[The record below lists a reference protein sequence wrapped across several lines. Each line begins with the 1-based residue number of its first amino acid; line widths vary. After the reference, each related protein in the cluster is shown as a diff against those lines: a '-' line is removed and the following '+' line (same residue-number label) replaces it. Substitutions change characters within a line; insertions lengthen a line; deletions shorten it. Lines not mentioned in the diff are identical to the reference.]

1 MKGKE
6 VTIPAEYTQSH
17 LLSNDLFSALQ
28 KYNGTIGWDATDS
41 GNVGQN
47 QPSKGTRICSDDL
60 FSPTFAAIVRQSFQ
74 QGDSLSLTEDYSQG
88 AGRHSTSTPLTT
100 RDSSDL
106 PTTGTMPTISPTNCD
121 SLDRIRDGLFG
132 SAPKLDISVD
142 PANTIVDTIVSTPVS
157 GSAAFNPQTYLS
169 TQTCRSSEMEEQYA
183 GGSHSDSE
191 LNLSSD
197 SARRR
202 NREDIKIQPYALR
215 GSVEVFRCPL
225 CEKDEIFSRGQL
237 THHLQEH
244 QSHFKRDDYKHVC
257 CFCFSELSSNSSLE
271 RHLLTHTNHRPF
283 NCFYCD
289 KAFTTNG
296 NLSRHVRTSH
306 QVKLDS
312 SATEI
317 ATEISGS
324 AAPWNP
330 ISNVISSATDLSLK
344 PEVSTQQPFCPKS
357 TETPSSVCP
366 SFRTIDPHNNG
377 AIPDTSNLTSAELV
391 ANFPVIPSSF
401 SVVSQLPFLNPFM
414 AQELNVPC
422 PATPNMLNVVN
433 STNILCQKQEIRTQF
448 IAVSTKD
455 NAINLDRPN
464 YSIAGHEYIQPAKIF
479 QWLMEQ
485 RMQKYNEV
493 KDVGDARKLSI
504 TGSPKL
510 FLEDETQKT
519 YLHTNAGSRNFHTVN
534 LPVSEPLST
543 DVLFTQDDN
552 LRGRRNLA
560 MINRTEDSH
569 RRNLNNRKE
578 NTVEQMAVSVLQ
590 ILGFA
595 FLMIV
600 VANCSTKLA
609 SAEPQPGLR
618 VMNGANI
625 ISYRKR
631 KPDMSAFWEGV
642 PDLGRTVLSTYC
654 SGLGGS
660 SGKSATGRS
669 VVRNRPLPLDYLP
682 LGLATWQYLSPLP
695 FPCIAT
701 MTLEEITRTESL
713 PGCLSLDRSIPDAG
727 GGFEPRTFRRCPNS
741 FENLPKGEDVNVCK
755 MVRDTFES
763 DSRLLVFT
771 SGLRAVPTPQLVAQQ
786 STESCFIENDIP
798 EVLDLSIR
806 RVSRAEEGAT
816 SGSIACH
823 QLLPTGIQRVED
835 SILIMNAVCN
845 QLSPTPQPYTTQA
858 VPGASSSNILGQ
870 NLLTHLEDIPLDFSS
885 AHQATPQRNL
895 PLSAKIFTEQISF
908 QAGRIPL
915 KSLPAIARAAIPY
928 VHKKN
933 SYKDAPKL
941 ITCPIPG
948 CTQKFPWNSSLK
960 RHILTHTLPF
970 PCIATM
976 TLEEITRT
984 ESLPG
989 CLSLDR
995 SIPDAGV
1002 GFEPRTFR
1010 RCPNSFENLPKG
1022 EDVNVC
1028 KMVRDTFE
1036 SDSRLL
1042 VFTSGLRA
1050 VPTPQLVAQ
1059 QSTES
1064 CFIENDI
1071 PEVLDLSIRRVSR
1084 AEEGATSGSI
1094 ACHQLLPTGI
1104 QRVEDSILIMNAV
1117 CNQLSPTPQPYTTQ
1131 AVPGASSSNILGQNL
1146 LTHLEDIPLDFSSAH
1161 QATPQRNLPLSAKIF
1176 TEQISF
1182 QAGRIPLKSL
1192 PAIARAAI
1200 PYVHKKN
1207 SYKDAPK
1214 LITCPIPGCTQKF
1227 PWNSSLKR
1235 HILTHTPHKPFACTR
1250 CTKSFSTKSN
1260 RERHMER
1267 VHQVSLKRQRQRIQ
1281 SHLAGASSEHR
1292 SDSSLFCSDSI
1303 CGSLNQDR
1311 ADGSR
1316 SSGMEELRE
1325 DEILS
1330 MNSNE
1335 KQAEDISNTLLIRA
1349 GDPKV
1354 EPNPERLY
1362 TAALVA
1368 AAVACRSGTN
1378 GLLSTDDGDASTDY
1392 LLPASVLKTSLGR
1405 ASKRYRK
1412 QQTPTTV
1419 HSPDNKPATPLS
1431 PMVSTKQE
1439 CQFEV
1444 VEPAMD
1450 LSLRSPSALAVQPNV
1465 QCPVCLVQVAPRQFR
1480 RHFQL
1485 HQSENPLFRCHL
1497 CQRSFRDRL
1506 ETLIHWSSA
1515 HANEWSRFVN
1525 NLGIKGGGPAEA
1537 LTFAFN
1543 ANTELM
1549 VDQEFSSDASKLTS
1563 LGEGGI
1569 DLRYVACCV
1578 CLHRFGSQQDLQ
1590 RHMRSHTG
1598 ERPYVCPECGK
1609 EFSLKHSMHRH
1620 YRVHLKQNNQSPIQE
1635 DKLSPNIVQTPPASS

>member
-1 MKGKE
+1 MAAGHRKGATAERYGKFAKSVLALMLKSGNE
-6 VTIPAEYTQSH
+6 QKTRKSHWESCLIAQSEQNSLNCGEETSQAPPKSTTVSQQETITSTASANITMDPTMSTLLLPNMYFAQNFLDLRDRTGEKSQNPIPKTTIIGTSNRSIYRAEYDRFSPITQTTLPWFFFFIK
-17 LLSNDLFSALQ
+17 LLSNDLFSSLQ
-28 KYNGTIGWDATDS
+28 KYNGPIGWDAADS

-47 QPSKGTRICSDDL
+47 QPNKGQRTSSDDL

-121 SLDRIRDGLFG
+121 SLDRIPDVVTPHIGLFG

-142 PANTIVDTIVSTPVS
+142 PANTIVDTIVSAPVS
-157 GSAAFNPQTYLS
+157 GSVAFNPQTYLS
-169 TQTCRSSEMEEQYA
+169 TQTCRSSELEEQYA

-312 SATEI
+312 SVTEMAI
-317 ATEISGS
+317 ETSGS
-324 AAPWNP
+324 TAPWNP
-330 ISNVISSATDLSLK
+330 ISKVIPSATDLSLK
-344 PEVSTQQPFCPKS
+344 PEVPTPQPFCPNS
-357 TETPSSVCP
+357 TDTSS
-366 SFRTIDPHNNG
+366 SFRTIDPHNDG
-377 AIPDTSNLTSAELV
+377 AVPDTSNLSSAGLI
-391 ANFPVIPSSF
+391 ASFPVIPSNF

-433 STNILCQKQEIRTQF
+433 SINILCQKQEVYSKS
-448 IAVSTKD
+448 IAASTKD

-464 YSIAGHEYIQPAKIF
+464 CSIAGPEYLQPAKIF

-485 RMQKYNEV
+485 RMQTFNEV
-493 KDVGDARKLSI
+493 KDVGDAREASL
-504 TGSPKL
+504 TGSPRL
-510 FLEDETQKT
+510 FLEDKTQKT
-519 YLHTNAGSRNFHTVN
+519 SRHTNAGSRNFHPGN
-534 LPVSEPLST
+534 LSVKEPLST
-543 DVLFTQDDN
+543 DVLFTQNDN
-552 LRGRRNLA
+552 LSERRSPA
-560 MINRTEDSH
+560 MINRKEDTVSLPQIRGFTFLLIVISH
-569 RRNLNNRKE
+569 GL
-578 NTVEQMAVSVLQ
+578 T
-590 ILGFA
+590 I
-595 FLMIV
+595 
-600 VANCSTKLA
+600 LA
-609 SAEPQPGLR
+609 SAEPQTGLR
-618 VMNGANI
+618 VMNSTNLI
-625 ISYRKR
+625 RHRKR
-631 KPDMSAFWEGV
+631 KPDVTAFWEGV
-642 PDLGRTVLSTYC
+642 SGLYGAVPSTY
-654 SGLGGS
+654 S
-660 SGKSATGRS
+660 S
-669 VVRNRPLPLDYLP
+669 
-682 LGLATWQYLSPLP
+682 Q
-695 FPCIAT
+695 F
-701 MTLEEITRTESL
+701 
-713 PGCLSLDRSIPDAG
+713 
-727 GGFEPRTFRRCPNS
+727 PNS
-741 FENLPKGEDVNVCK
+741 LENMPKGEDENVCK
-755 MVRDTFES
+755 ALRDTFES
-763 DSRLLVFT
+763 DSKPLVFT
-771 SGLRAVPTPQLVAQQ
+771 SGSPAVSKSQLEVQQ
-786 STESCFIENDIP
+786 NTESCFMENDIP

-806 RVSRAEEGAT
+806 RVSRAEEGAI
-816 SGSIACH
+816 SGSIACY

-845 QLSPTPQPYTTQA
+845 QLSPTPQPYNTQT
-858 VPGASSSNILGQ
+858 VSSASSANLLGQ
-870 NLLTHLEDIPLDFSS
+870 NLLTHLEDIPLDFSG
-885 AHQATPQRNL
+885 AHHTTPQQNL
-895 PLSAKIFTEQISF
+895 PLSATISAEQI
-908 QAGRIPL
+908 
-915 KSLPAIARAAIPY
+915 
-928 VHKKN
+928 
-933 SYKDAPKL
+933 
-941 ITCPIPG
+941 T
-948 CTQKFPWNSSLK
+948 
-960 RHILTHTLPF
+960 
-970 PCIATM
+970 
-976 TLEEITRT
+976 
-984 ESLPG
+984 
-989 CLSLDR
+989 
-995 SIPDAGV
+995 
-1002 GFEPRTFR
+1002 
-1010 RCPNSFENLPKG
+1010 
-1022 EDVNVC
+1022 
-1028 KMVRDTFE
+1028 
-1036 SDSRLL
+1036 
-1042 VFTSGLRA
+1042 
-1050 VPTPQLVAQ
+1050 
-1059 QSTES
+1059 
-1064 CFIENDI
+1064 
-1071 PEVLDLSIRRVSR
+1071 
-1084 AEEGATSGSI
+1084 
-1094 ACHQLLPTGI
+1094 
-1104 QRVEDSILIMNAV
+1104 
-1117 CNQLSPTPQPYTTQ
+1117 
-1131 AVPGASSSNILGQNL
+1131 
-1146 LTHLEDIPLDFSSAH
+1146 
-1161 QATPQRNLPLSAKIF
+1161 
-1176 TEQISF
+1176 F

-1281 SHLAGASSEHR
+1281 SHLAGTSSEHR

-1378 GLLSTDDGDASTDY
+1378 GLLSPDDGDASTDY
-1392 LLPASVLKTSLGR
+1392 LLPASVLKTALGR
-1405 ASKRYRK
+1405 TSKRYRK
-1412 QQTPTTV
+1412 QQTPATV
-1419 HSPDNKPATPLS
+1419 HSPANGPATPLS
-1431 PMVSTKQE
+1431 PMVPMKQE

-1444 VEPAMD
+1444 IEPAMD
-1450 LSLRSPSALAVQPNV
+1450 LSLRSPLALAVQPNV

-1515 HANEWSRFVN
+1515 HANEWGRFVN

-1549 VDQEFSSDASKLTS
+1549 VDQELNSDASKLTG

-1620 YRVHLKQNNQSPIQE
+1620 YRVHLKQNNQSPIQK
-1635 DKLSPNIVQTPPASS
+1635 DKLSPNIVQTPPTSS

>member
-1 MKGKE
+1 MD
-6 VTIPAEYTQSH
+6 PAMSTLLLPNMYFAQNFLDLRDRTGEKS
-17 LLSNDLFSALQ
+17 LLSNELFSALQ
-28 KYNGTIGWDATDS
+28 KYNGTIGWDAADS
-41 GNVGQN
+41 GNVGQD
-47 QPSKGTRICSDDL
+47 QPNKEQRTSSDDL

-121 SLDRIRDGLFG
+121 SLDRIPDVVTPHIGLFG

-142 PANTIVDTIVSTPVS
+142 PANTIIDTNVSAPVS
-157 GSAAFNPQTYLS
+157 GSVAFNPQTYLS
-169 TQTCRSSEMEEQYA
+169 TQTCRSSELEEQYG

-312 SATEI
+312 SATEM
-317 ATEISGS
+317 ATEMSGS
-324 AAPWNP
+324 TASWNP
-330 ISNVISSATDLSLK
+330 TSNVVPSATDLSLK
-344 PEVSTQQPFCPKS
+344 PEVSIPQPFCPNS
-357 TETPSSVCP
+357 TDTPSSVCP
-366 SFRTIDPHNNG
+366 SFRTVDPHSDG
-377 AIPDTSNLTSAELV
+377 TVPDTSNLTSAGLV
-391 ANFPVIPSSF
+391 ASFPAVPSNFPV
-401 SVVSQLPFLNPFM
+401 VGQLPFLNPFI
-414 AQELNVPC
+414 AQELNVPY
-422 PATPNMLNVVN
+422 PATPDMLHVVN
-433 STNILCQKQEIRTQF
+433 SINILCQKQEVHSQS
-448 IAVSTKD
+448 IATSTKD

-464 YSIAGHEYIQPAKIF
+464 CSIAGPEYLQPAKIF

-485 RMQKYNEV
+485 RMQTYNEV
-493 KDVGDARKLSI
+493 KDVSDAREVSI
-504 TGSPKL
+504 TGSPRL
-510 FLEDETQKT
+510 FLEDKTQKT
-519 YLHTNAGSRNFHTVN
+519 SRQTNAGSRTFHPAN
-534 LPVSEPLST
+534 LSVAEPLST
-543 DVLFTQDDN
+543 DVLFTQDGN
-552 LRGRRNLA
+552 LGERRNPA
-560 MINRTEDSH
+560 MIDRTEDSH
-569 RRNLNNRKE
+569 KKSHGHPLKVQRKYHSRRKGTLRPC
-578 NTVEQMAVSVLQ
+578 T
-590 ILGFA
+590 
-595 FLMIV
+595 
-600 VANCSTKLA
+600 
-609 SAEPQPGLR
+609 GLR
-618 VMNGANI
+618 Q
-625 ISYRKR
+625 
-631 KPDMSAFWEGV
+631 
-642 PDLGRTVLSTYC
+642 L
-654 SGLGGS
+654 
-660 SGKSATGRS
+660 GKS
-669 VVRNRPLPLDYLP
+669 YLP
-682 LGLATWQYLSPLP
+682 LCNLNRQVGVCSRLRRKLRRIPRRSREAV
-695 FPCIAT
+695 
-701 MTLEEITRTESL
+701 RTQK
-713 PGCLSLDRSIPDAG
+713 SICC
-727 GGFEPRTFRRCPNS
+727 GGFERNTSQFPDS

-755 MVRDTFES
+755 VVRDTFES
-763 DSRLLVFT
+763 DSKPLVFT
-771 SGLRAVPTPQLVAQQ
+771 SGSPAVSTSQLVAQQ
-786 STESCFIENDIP
+786 NTESCFIMNDIP

-806 RVSRAEEGAT
+806 RVSRAEEDAI

-845 QLSPTPQPYTTQA
+845 QLSPTPQPYNSQT
-858 VPGASSSNILGQ
+858 VSSASSANLLGQ
-870 NLLTHLEDIPLDFSS
+870 KLLTHLEDIPLDFSA
-885 AHQATPQRNL
+885 AHQTPTQRNL
-895 PLSAKIFTEQISF
+895 PLPAKMSTEQISF
-908 QAGRIPL
+908 QAG
-915 KSLPAIARAAIPY
+915 
-928 VHKKN
+928 
-933 SYKDAPKL
+933 
-941 ITCPIPG
+941 
-948 CTQKFPWNSSLK
+948 Q
-960 RHILTHTLPF
+960 
-970 PCIATM
+970 
-976 TLEEITRT
+976 
-984 ESLPG
+984 
-989 CLSLDR
+989 
-995 SIPDAGV
+995 
-1002 GFEPRTFR
+1002 
-1010 RCPNSFENLPKG
+1010 
-1022 EDVNVC
+1022 
-1028 KMVRDTFE
+1028 
-1036 SDSRLL
+1036 
-1042 VFTSGLRA
+1042 
-1050 VPTPQLVAQ
+1050 
-1059 QSTES
+1059 
-1064 CFIENDI
+1064 
-1071 PEVLDLSIRRVSR
+1071 
-1084 AEEGATSGSI
+1084 
-1094 ACHQLLPTGI
+1094 
-1104 QRVEDSILIMNAV
+1104 
-1117 CNQLSPTPQPYTTQ
+1117 
-1131 AVPGASSSNILGQNL
+1131 
-1146 LTHLEDIPLDFSSAH
+1146 
-1161 QATPQRNLPLSAKIF
+1161 
-1176 TEQISF
+1176 
-1182 QAGRIPLKSL
+1182 IPLKSL

-1368 AAVACRSGTN
+1368 AAVACRSGTK
-1378 GLLSTDDGDASTDY
+1378 GLLSPDDRDASTDY
-1392 LLPASVLKTSLGR
+1392 LLPASVLKTALGR
-1405 ASKRYRK
+1405 TSKRYRK
-1412 QQTPTTV
+1412 QQTPATV
-1419 HSPDNKPATPLS
+1419 HSPANGPATPLS
-1431 PMVSTKQE
+1431 QMEPTKQD

-1444 VEPAMD
+1444 IEPAMD
-1450 LSLRSPSALAVQPNV
+1450 LSLHSPLALAVQPNV

-1506 ETLIHWSSA
+1506 EALIHWSSA

-1549 VDQEFSSDASKLTS
+1549 VDQELNSDASKLTG

-1620 YRVHLKQNNQSPIQE
+1620 YRVHLKQNNQSPIQK
-1635 DKLSPNIVQTPPASS
+1635 DKLSPNTVHTPPTSS